1 MASATVAV
9 AKHLTLAASTV
20 DAITFSS
27 NPKTVEVCNRDGA
40 AAIYFTVNGVDP
52 TVGGDDCFVVAAAAG
67 AALAVDAPTTT
78 ATVVKLISSGT
89 PAYSVTAAAK

>member
-1 MASATVAV
+1 MTTATVAV
-9 AKHLTLAASTV
+9 AKHLTLAASVV
-20 DAITFSS
+20 DSITFSG

-40 AAIYFTVNGVDP
+40 AAIYFTVDGSVP

-67 AALAVDAPTTT
+67 AALSVDASATA

-89 PAYSVTAAAK
+89 PAYSVTGATK